1 MHFDQINDALS
12 VAAQITAAD
21 MTAITTA
28 GFRSIICNRPDG
40 ESADQPTYAEIEA
53 AAKSAGLDMRY
64 VPVQSGF
71 VRDEDALAFGAA
83 LRDLPK
89 PVLAYCRSGAR
100 SSMLWSLWAA
110 HCDKGTVAA
119 D

>member
-1 MHFDQINDALS
+1 MHMNKINDTLS
-12 VAAQITAAD
+12 VAAQITTAD
-21 MTAITTA
+21 MTAIIDA

-53 AAKSAGLDMRY
+53 AAKAAGLDMRY
-64 VPVQSGF
+64 IPVQSGF

-83 LRDLPK
+83 LRDLPS

-100 SSMLWSLWAA
+100 SSMLWSLWTA
-110 HCDKGTVAA
+110 HRDTGTVAA
-119 D
+119 E

>member
-1 MHFDQINDALS
+1 MHLNQINDALS

-21 MTAITTA
+21 MAAITDA
-28 GFRSIICNRPDG
+28 GFRSVICNRPDG

-53 AAKSAGLDMRY
+53 AAKAAGLDMRY
-64 VPVQSGF
+64 IPVQSGF
-71 VRDEDALAFGAA
+71 VRDKDALAFGAA

-110 HCDKGTVAA
+110 HRDTGTVAA
-119 D
+119 E